1 MAKARLRQAIQNL
14 EKEIAELEARESEIN
29 ALLIQPETY
38 SAADANE
45 KVKELNLELGRLHD
59 RLPAAYQ
66 EWEDAAAT
74 LEEG

>member
-1 MAKARLRQAIQNL
+1 M
-14 EKEIAELEARESEIN
+14 
-29 ALLIQPETY
+29 LIQPETY